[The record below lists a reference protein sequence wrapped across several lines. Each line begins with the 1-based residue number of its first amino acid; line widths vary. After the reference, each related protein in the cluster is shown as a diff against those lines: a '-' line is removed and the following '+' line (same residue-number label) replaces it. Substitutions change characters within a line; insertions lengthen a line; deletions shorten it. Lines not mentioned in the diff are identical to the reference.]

1 MILINYHLGL
11 QTFSILSLLSL
22 TAFLLLSRIHTV
34 STMDIKHH
42 STFFSCKLLLIFI
55 NCFPPLS
62 ALLFGLNINL
72 LDMEFTSVN
81 SPASHLLLHHQT
93 IFLLPPSRPVRSTYP
108 LLPRSS
114 ITPILHLISNP
125 SFAPYCHYLLLL
137 YCLSKLQSGPGG
149 VTPLVLLH
157 PLLLLIIITCYNA
170 NSETP
175 NLCSA
180 SSLVLLG
187 NG

>member
-1 MILINYHLGL
+1 MLFALLVVILINYHLGL

-22 TAFLLLSRIHTV
+22 TALLLLSRIHTV

-42 STFFSCKLLLIFI
+42 STFFLCKLLLIFI

-62 ALLFGLNINL
+62 ALPFGLNINL

-81 SPASHLLLHHQT
+81 SPALHLLLHH
-93 IFLLPPSRPVRSTYP
+93 RSTYP

-149 VTPLVLLH
+149 VTPLVHLH